1 MGQPDSKR
9 RNAWA
14 PQSRRSFLR
23 RAGFAGSAALSL
35 VGLSACS
42 DDGKS
47 RTRRTP
53 GSSADVFAHGV
64 ASGDPLAD
72 RVMLWSRVTP
82 AAEGDVSVNWTLSES
97 PDMSDVLRSGTVV
110 TGAARDYTVKVDATG
125 LAAGQTYYYRFEALG
140 ETSPIGRTRTLPAAG
155 VDRLRIAVLSC
166 SNYPFGFFNV
176 YARVAARA
184 DLDLVLHLGDYI
196 YEYPGRGVS
205 AEENP
210 DEYGDG
216 RPLGRA
222 PEPPYEIVTL
232 EDYRTR
238 HACYKTDPDLQ
249 EVHRQHPMIAVWDD
263 HESTN
268 NSWRDGAQNH
278 DPDRGE
284 GACSNYPFGFF
295 NVYARVAARADLDLV
310 LHLGDYIYEYPGRG
324 VSAEE
329 NPDEYGDGRP
339 LGRAPEPPY
348 EIVTL
353 EDYRTRHACYKTDPD
368 LQEVHR
374 QHPMIAVW
382 DDHESTNNSWRDGA
396 QNHDPDRGE
405 GAWSEREAVSIQAY
419 YEWLPI
425 REVAAD
431 NPERIYRGF
440 DLGDLVSLSML
451 DTRLIGRD
459 EQLAPNVEQGFTD
472 TGAYADAGR
481 TLIDAAQRDW
491 LSERLNNGNATWHLL
506 GQQVM
511 FGQLKILGAPNAS
524 NTDNSGGQGGVFLN
538 PDQWDGYPRAREAI
552 WDIIR
557 GGQAAPNVAIDNVVV
572 LTGDI
577 HTSWAMDITEDP
589 NNPGTYD
596 PDTGMGSMGVEFV
609 TTSVT
614 SPGSDADP
622 AAIMSQNPHM
632 KYVELASRGYLLLD
646 ITPARM
652 QAEWWYVDDIESRND
667 TERFAAAWQVRAGE
681 NHVVAADAA
690 STPKG
695 EAPLPAPA
703 ASRAVG
709 GR

>member
-23 RAGFAGSAALSL
+23 RAGFAGSAAFSL

-110 TGAARDYTVKVDATG
+110 TGAARDYTIKVDATG

-155 VDRLRIAVLSC
+155 VDRLRIAVLS
-166 SNYPFGFFNV
+166 
-176 YARVAARA
+176 
-184 DLDLVLHLGDYI
+184 
-196 YEYPGRGVS
+196 
-205 AEENP
+205 
-210 DEYGDG
+210 
-216 RPLGRA
+216 
-222 PEPPYEIVTL
+222 
-232 EDYRTR
+232 
-238 HACYKTDPDLQ
+238 
-249 EVHRQHPMIAVWDD
+249 
-263 HESTN
+263 
-268 NSWRDGAQNH
+268 
-278 DPDRGE
+278 
-284 GACSNYPFGFF
+284 CSNYPFGFF

-481 TLIDAAQRDW
+481 TLIDVAQRDW

-646 ITPARM
+646 ITPARI

-681 NHVVAADAA
+681 NHVIAADAA

-709 GR
+709 DR